1 MAKGPDHNSASEFK
15 VVEYA
20 AGKPGFQDAAN
31 YDRRRYGGPAS
42 HYKQTVTMN
51 AVMKLVGPL
60 EGKCI
65 LDVGCGT
72 GRGVV
77 KFAQCAAYAVGS
89 DYSLDMLSYA
99 QQKVG
104 GKSNC
109 TFVRA
114 IAQQLPFPDASF
126 DVVTALNFLH
136 LFDVGTQRAMIAEMK
151 RVVRPGG
158 IIVVEF
164 DNALHGLVVGAY
176 KRWFR
181 DERGSFPWEIR
192 QAIGENCRIAK
203 QYAAMFPI
211 VWRVMYRFPRLFVPL
226 ERIGYFPPFNHL
238 LHRIYC
244 KITTDRL
251 S

>member
-1 MAKGPDHNSASEFK
+1 MAKSPDHNSASEFK

-20 AGKPGFQDAAN
+20 AGKEGFQDAAN

-51 AVMKLVGPL
+51 AMMKLIGPL
-60 EGKCI
+60 EGKRI
-65 LDVGCGT
+65 LDIGCGT
-72 GRGVV
+72 GRGIV
-77 KFAQCAAYAVGS
+77 KFAQYATYAVGS

-99 QQKVG
+99 RQKVG
-104 GKSNC
+104 EKSNC

-114 IAQQLPFPDASF
+114 IAQQLPFSGASF

-136 LFDVGTQRAMIAEMK
+136 LFDVGTQR
-151 RVVRPGG
+151 
-158 IIVVEF
+158 
-164 DNALHGLVVGAY
+164 AY

-226 ERIGYFPPFNHL
+226 EQIGYFPPFNHL

-244 KITTDRL
+244 KIITD
-251 S
+251 SPS

>member
-1 MAKGPDHNSASEFK
+1 MAKSPDQNSASEFK

-20 AGKPGFQDAAN
+20 VGKPGFQDAAN

-42 HYKQTVTMN
+42 DYKQTVTMN
-51 AVMKLVGPL
+51 AIMKLIGPL
-60 EGKCI
+60 EGKRI

-72 GRGVV
+72 GRGITA
-77 KFAQCAAYAVGS
+77 FAQYASYAVGD

-99 QQKVG
+99 RRKAG
-104 GKSNC
+104 GQANC
-109 TFVRA
+109 GFVRSV
-114 IAQQLPFPDASF
+114 AQQLPFSDGSF

-151 RVVRPGG
+151 RVVKPGG
-158 IIVVEF
+158 IIVLEF

-181 DERGSFPWEIR
+181 DERGSFPWEVR
-192 QAIGENCRIAK
+192 QAIGGNCRIAK
-203 QYAAMFPI
+203 QYGAMFPI
-211 VWRVMYRFPRLFVPL
+211 MWRVMYRFPRLFVPF
-226 ERIGYFPPFNHL
+226 ERIAYFPPFNHL

-244 KITTDRL
+244 KIIADGL